1 MNRTVLAVVD
11 DMIFASKIRAVAQAL
26 DVNVRFPRS
35 KESAITDVKGMTP
48 EVIIVDLHTQRIDP
62 LELARELKADA
73 STGKSALLGF
83 YSHVETQ
90 LRNDALEAGF
100 DQVVPRS
107 VFVRDL
113 EKILT
118 GE

>member
-1 MNRTVLAVVD
+1 MNKTVLAVVD
-11 DMIFASKIRAVAQAL
+11 DMIFASKIRAVAQAVE
-26 DVNVRFPRS
+26 VNVRFPRS
-35 KESAITDVKGMTP
+35 RESAITDAKEMSP
-48 EVIIVDLHTQRIDP
+48 ELIVVDLHSQRIDP

-73 STGKSALLGF
+73 ITRKSALLGF

-90 LRNDALEAGF
+90 LRSDALEAGY
-100 DQVVPRS
+100 DQVTPRS
-107 VFVRDL
+107 AFVRDL

>member
-1 MNRTVLAVVD
+1 MNKTVLAVVD
-11 DMIFASKIRAVAQAL
+11 DMIFAAKIRAVAQAIE
-26 DVNVRFPRS
+26 VNVRFPRS
-35 KESAITDVKGMTP
+35 KESAIAEVKAMSP
-48 EVIIVDLHTQRIDP
+48 EVIVVDLHGQRLDP

-73 STGKSALLGF
+73 TTQQSMLLGF
-83 YSHVETQ
+83 YSHVETR
-90 LRNDALEAGF
+90 LKNDALGAGY

-113 EKILT
+113 EKILA

>member
-11 DMIFASKIRAVAQAL
+11 DMIFASKIRAVAHAV
-26 DVNVRFPRS
+26 DMNVRFSRS
-35 KESAITDVKGMTP
+35 KESAVRDANAMMP
-48 EVIIVDLHTQRIDP
+48 ELIVVDLHSRQVDP
-62 LELARELKADA
+62 LELARELKAEQ
-73 STGKSALLGF
+73 TTHKSLLLGF

-90 LRNDALEAGF
+90 LRDDALAAGY

-107 VFVRDL
+107 VFVKDL